1 MKEINENSI
10 NDSLK
15 AYFSR
20 AKKSKD
26 FLADS
31 ISVSSQELSESV
43 FSLFKKPNIK
53 GTVQLFSDIIGSSA
67 WIGNS
72 YLNLMLTLSGLIKPK
87 EKLTDPDD
95 HRFII
100 EKISKN
106 IRIPENQFSEQ
117 EIFRSIYN
125 ELEYAHQHPDY
136 ITPLEL
142 PKIFPT
148 IVLISGVFNE
158 LYKTAAFERGVKH
171 AAKISNL
178 KYFVA
183 KTDGFEGTAYNSTLI
198 ENQLFEYHKEHP
210 DEKLWIISYSKG
222 GIDSLHFLR
231 KNKDWCEKNIV
242 GLSTIASP
250 ILGSPH
256 LSNRL
261 FKLVKYFQDLSTTDF
276 LKHVDENKDVLKREF
291 LKSLDHGK
299 QEPWF
304 RANYHLLPENCF
316 YTSIALE
323 AEWYESHLYMMVAKI
338 IFSSENTND
347 GVVDA
352 ANAIFPSYFKAKN
365 LGLINGHHL
374 IGARSSTYAQEA
386 LIMTHIIYLKHLNLV

>member
-1 MKEINENSI
+1 MEQMKENFL
-10 NDSLK
+10 NDTLK

-20 AKKSKD
+20 AKKSKA
-26 FLADS
+26 FLNDS
-31 ISVSSQELSESV
+31 ITVSSQELYDSISN
-43 FSLFKKPNIK
+43 LIKKPNFR
-53 GTVQLFSDIIGSSA
+53 GTLQLFSDVVGSGA

-72 YLNLMLTLSGLIKPK
+72 YLNLIFTLSGITKSK
-87 EKLTDPDD
+87 EKAIDPED
-95 HRFII
+95 HQYII

-106 IRIPENQFSEQ
+106 IRIPDNKFSEQ

-125 ELEYAHQHPDY
+125 ELEFAHEHPDY
-136 ITPLEL
+136 ISPLEL

-158 LYKTAAFERGVKH
+158 LYKTAAFERGVRH

-178 KYFVA
+178 RYFVA
-183 KTDGFEGTAYNSTLI
+183 KTDGFEGAQYNSNLI
-198 ENQLFEYHKEHP
+198 ENQLFEYHQNHP

-231 KNKDWCEKNIV
+231 KNKDWCEKNVV

-261 FKLVKYFQDLSTTDF
+261 FKLLKYFQNLSSTEF
-276 LKHVDENKDVLKREF
+276 IKQVDKNKDFLKREF
-291 LKSLDHGK
+291 VKSLDHGK

-323 AEWYESHLYMMVAKI
+323 AEWYESHLYMMIAKAF
-338 IFSSENTND
+338 FSSQNSND

-352 ANAIFPSYFKAKN
+352 DSAIFPSYFKAKN
-365 LGLINGHHL
+365 LGLIKGHHL

-386 LIMTHIIYLKHLNLV
+386 LIMTHIIYLKYLNLI

>member
-1 MKEINENSI
+1 MKELNNNLI

-20 AKKSKD
+20 AKKSKE
-26 FLADS
+26 FLTDS
-31 ISVSSQELSESV
+31 ISVSSQELTDSV
-43 FSLFKKPNIK
+43 FTLFKKPNLK
-53 GTVQLFSDIIGSSA
+53 GTFQLFSDIIGSSA

-72 YLNLMLTLSGLIKPK
+72 YLNLLLTLGGIIKPK
-87 EKLTDPDD
+87 EKHIDIDD
-95 HRFII
+95 HSYII

-106 IRIPENQFSEQ
+106 IRIPENQFTEQ

-136 ITPLEL
+136 QTPLEL

-158 LYKTAAFERGVKH
+158 LYKTAAFERGVQH

-183 KTDGFEGTAYNSTLI
+183 KTDGFEGAKYNSTLI
-198 ENQLFEYHKEHP
+198 ENQLFEYHQNHP
-210 DEKLWIISYSKG
+210 DEKFWIISYSKG

-231 KNKDWCEKNIV
+231 KNKDWSEKNIV

-256 LSNRL
+256 LSNKL
-261 FKLVKYFQDLSTTDF
+261 FKLVKYFQDLSTSDF
-276 LKHVDENKDVLKREF
+276 IKHVDENKDILKREF

-323 AEWYESHLYMMVAKI
+323 AEWYESHLYMMVAKAL
-338 IFSSENTND
+338 FSSEGTND

-352 ANAIFPSYFKAKN
+352 TSAVFPSYFKAKN
-365 LGLINGHHL
+365 LGLIKGHHL

>member
-1 MKEINENSI
+1 MKEMNENFV
-10 NDSLK
+10 NDTLK

-20 AKKSKD
+20 AKKSKE
-26 FLADS
+26 FLTDS
-31 ISVSSQELSESV
+31 IAVSSQELSDSV
-43 FSLFKKPNIK
+43 TTLIKKPNLR
-53 GTVQLFSDIIGSSA
+53 GTIQLLSDVVGSGA

-72 YLNLMLTLSGLIKPK
+72 YLNLILTLGGVIKPK
-87 EKLTDPDD
+87 EKTIDPED
-95 HRFII
+95 HHYII

-106 IRIPENQFSEQ
+106 IRIPDNKFSEQ

-136 ITPLEL
+136 KSPLQL

-158 LYKTAAFERGVKH
+158 LYKTAAFERGVQH
-171 AAKISNL
+171 ASKISNL

-183 KTDGFEGTAYNSTLI
+183 KTDGFEGAKYNATLI
-198 ENQLFEYHKEHP
+198 ENQLFEYQQNHP
-210 DEKLWIISYSKG
+210 DEKFWIISYSKG

-231 KNKDWCEKNIV
+231 QNKEWCEKNVV

-256 LSNRL
+256 LSNRI
-261 FKLVKYFQDLSTTDF
+261 FKLLKYFQDLSTNDF
-276 LKHVDENKDVLKREF
+276 LKHVDENKDFLKREF
-291 LKSLDHGK
+291 VKSLDHGK

-323 AEWYESHLYMMVAKI
+323 AEWYESHLYMMLAKAL
-338 IFSSENTND
+338 FSSDNTND

-352 ANAIFPSYFKAKN
+352 AHAIFPSYFKAKN
-365 LGLINGHHL
+365 LGLIKGHHL

-386 LIMTHIIYLKHLNLV
+386 LIMTHIIYLKYLNLI

>member
-1 MKEINENSI
+1 MKEINETNI
-10 NDSLK
+10 NDSIK
-15 AYFSR
+15 AYLSR
-20 AKKSKD
+20 ARKSKN
-26 FLADS
+26 FLTDS
-31 ISVSSQELSESV
+31 ISVSSSELSESI
-43 FSLFKKPNIK
+43 SLLIKKPNLR
-53 GTVQLFSDIIGSSA
+53 GTVQLISDLVGSGA
-67 WIGNS
+67 WISNS
-72 YLNLMLTLSGLIKPK
+72 YLNLLLTVSGIIKAK
-87 EKLTDPDD
+87 EKTIDPDD
-95 HRFII
+95 HQYII

-106 IRIPENQFSEQ
+106 IRIPENKFTEQ

-136 ITPLEL
+136 QTPLKL

-158 LYKTAAFERGVKH
+158 LYKTAAFERGVQH
-171 AAKISNL
+171 ASSLSNL

-183 KTDGFEGTAYNSTLI
+183 KTDGFEGAKYNSTLI
-198 ENQLFEYHKEHP
+198 ENQLFEYHENHP
-210 DEKLWIISYSKG
+210 DEKFWIISYSKG
-222 GIDSLHFLR
+222 GIDSLHFMR
-231 KNKDWCEKNIV
+231 KNKEWCEKNIV

-256 LSNRL
+256 LSKRV
-261 FKLVKYFQDLSTTDF
+261 FKLVKYFQDISSSDF
-276 LKHVDENKDVLKREF
+276 LKQVDENKDLLKREF

-304 RANYHLLPENCF
+304 RANYHLLPENSF

-323 AEWYESHLYMMVAKI
+323 AEWYESHLYMMFAKAL
-338 IFSSENTND
+338 FSSENTND

-352 ANAIFPSYFKAKN
+352 AHAVFPSYFKAKN
-365 LGLINGHHL
+365 LGLIKGHHL

-386 LIMTHIIYLKHLNLV
+386 LIMTHIIYLKHLNLI

>member
-1 MKEINENSI
+1 MKEIEENI
-10 NDSLK
+10 LNDSLS

-20 AKKSKD
+20 SKKSLD
-26 FLADS
+26 FFKDS
-31 ISVSSQELSESV
+31 ISTSGNELIESLSQLS
-43 FSLFKKPNIK
+43 KKPNLK
-53 GTVQLFSDIIGSSA
+53 GTIQLVSDLIGSGA

-72 YLNLMLTLSGLIKPK
+72 YFNVLLTLSGIIKPVEK
-87 EKLTDPDD
+87 ELDPDD
-95 HRFII
+95 HHFII
-100 EKISKN
+100 EKVAKN
-106 IRIPENQFSEQ
+106 IRIPSGKFSEK
-117 EIFRSIYN
+117 EIFRAIYN
-125 ELEYAHQHPDY
+125 ELEHAHLHPDY
-136 ITPLEL
+136 NCPLNL

-158 LYKTAAFERGVKH
+158 LYKTAAFERGVQH

-183 KTDGFEGTAYNSTLI
+183 KTDGFEGTKYNTDLI
-198 ENQLFEYHKEHP
+198 EKQLFEYHQNNP
-210 DEKLWIISYSKG
+210 DEKFWIISYSKG
-222 GIDSLHFLR
+222 GIDSLHFMR

-256 LSNRL
+256 LSKKL
-261 FKLVKYFQDLSTTDF
+261 FKLLKFVQDLSSSELASFVESNKDF
-276 LKHVDENKDVLKREF
+276 LKKDF

-323 AEWYESHLYMMVAKI
+323 AEWYESHFYMMLTKAL
-338 IFSSENTND
+338 FSSKSSND

-352 ANAIFPSYFKAKN
+352 ASAVFPNYFKAKN
-365 LGLINGHHL
+365 LGLIKGHHL

-386 LIMTHIIYLKHLNLV
+386 LIMTHIIYLKYQNLI